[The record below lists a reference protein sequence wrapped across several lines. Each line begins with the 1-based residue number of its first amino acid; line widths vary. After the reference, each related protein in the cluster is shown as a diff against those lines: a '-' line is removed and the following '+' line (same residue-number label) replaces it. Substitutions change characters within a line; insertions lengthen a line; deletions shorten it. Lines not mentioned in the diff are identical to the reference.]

1 LSGLFGS
8 LSEKPVVW
16 SLMDAFVSIL
26 KRVEQKKIDYAK
38 YGFKK
43 LEMAALNTFFDLAQE
58 YDGLENLYLVSVTV
72 PRVFLGVES
81 TLYVTDPRT
90 AAIRAV
96 ADSNS
101 GLGGGFR
108 EETPPFIRI
117 ADAPYHH
124 DRSYIVPIR
133 GKETPTSQILF
144 HGSTDVIGIFEVVA
158 GETLSDEDLFF
169 VQKYVNR
176 VGYNLYN
183 KLLTEQNIQHLKF
196 INNLVADIEHN
207 VIVPN
212 LQYQHYFRKSRQYLS
227 VNKEMEQ
234 DLENALDEAKAQN
247 PNLYAKL
254 SGLAESMVV
263 ANRTMFRDQENI
275 ERHYKHTSLF
285 LETLFR
291 RDHFLLGQYVLKKTP
306 CYVWKDIILP
316 QLDRYADRFTY
327 EGIATDHIVAH
338 ADTTKDLEIKV
349 DKGLMAQVIA
359 NLFANA
365 AKYAESVE
373 HGSGKKEKWVD
384 CDAIFVQDF
393 FGHGYHGVRVQV
405 FSTGPPIDKNHS
417 ERVFDEGFRLTERQS
432 VEGKGHGLHFVKN
445 VVEVHGGIVGH
456 KPETSGNQ
464 FYFVIPA

>member
-1 LSGLFGS
+1 LSGLPGS
-8 LSEKPVVW
+8 LSAKPVVW
-16 SLMDAFVSIL
+16 GLMDAFVNIL

-38 YGFKK
+38 YGFKE

-72 PRVFLGVES
+72 PKVFLGVES
-81 TLYVTDPRT
+81 TLYVTDPKT
-90 AAIRAV
+90 EAIRAV
-96 ADSNS
+96 ADSKS
-101 GLGGGFR
+101 GFGRLR
-108 EETPPFIRI
+108 EETPFFIRI
-117 ADAPYHH
+117 ADAPYRH

-133 GKETPTSQILF
+133 GKRTPASQIFF
-144 HGSTDVIGIFEVVA
+144 HGSTDIIGIFEVLA
-158 GETLSDEDLFF
+158 EQPLTDEDLFF

-207 VIVPN
+207 VMVPN
-212 LQYQHYFRKSRQYLS
+212 LQYQHYFKKSRQYLN

-234 DLENALDEAKAQN
+234 DLENALDEAKVKD
-247 PNLYAKL
+247 PSLYAKL

-263 ANRTMFRDQENI
+263 ANRAMFRDQEKI

-291 RDHFLLGQYVLKKTP
+291 RDHFLFGQYVLRKTP
-306 CYVWKDIILP
+306 CFIWKDIILP
-316 QLDRYADRFTY
+316 QLERYADRFSY
-327 EGIATDHIVAH
+327 EGIATDHIIAH
-338 ADTTKDLEIKV
+338 AAKTKDLEIKA
-349 DKGLMAQVIA
+349 DKGLMAQVLA
-359 NLFANA
+359 NLFSNA

-373 HGSGKKEKWVD
+373 NGSGKKEKRVD
-384 CDAIFVQDF
+384 CDAVFVEDF
-393 FGHGYHGVRVQV
+393 FGQGYHGVRVQV
-405 FSTGPPIDKNHS
+405 FSTGPPIGRRNS
-417 ERVFDEGFRLTERQS
+417 ERVFDEGFRLTERQA